1 MNGIIT
7 CNSFKTCYNF
17 RENSF
22 FSLVE
27 YFQKYGHIQKAHHKL
42 WNLFIVGT
50 SAPCDQI
57 QTDCQAC
64 ATETQVA
71 NSTHGGPSFWSE
83 QATKL
88 LLSEIKSYE
97 ETVGSGRITKK
108 KMFIKIAATLKEHGY
123 IYTWEQVQG
132 RYKTLTT
139 AFKTRCVCETQMPP
153 IMANSDGR
161 HYSSSDV
168 RKH

>member
-7 CNSFKTCYNF
+7 CNSFKTRYNF

-50 SAPCDQI
+50 SAPCDQL

-108 KMFIKIAATLKEHGY
+108 KMFIKIAANLSKINPE
-123 IYTWEQVQG
+123 IYCSTSIQSVLEFVLSINNS
-132 RYKTLTT
+132 KIT
-139 AFKTRCVCETQMPP
+139 FK
-153 IMANSDGR
+153 NSFF
-161 HYSSSDV
+161 
-168 RKH
+168 